1 MKKSKVKELI
11 KESVGG
17 ESIRTEDEYGSIF
30 FKLPN
35 GKLHRENGPAVEFT
49 NGDKSWYINGKW
61 HREDGPAVEHAD
73 GYKWWFLNGIQYTEL
88 QWEYEMRVNG

>member
-35 GKLHRENGPAVEFT
+35 GKLHRENGPTCECN
-49 NGDKSWYINGKW
+49 NGYKAWYIN
-61 HREDGPAVEHAD
+61 DVE
-73 GYKWWFLNGIQYTEL
+73 YKVKMRSKNYLNY
-88 QWEYEMRVNG
+88 

>member
-17 ESIRTEDEYGSIF
+17 ESIRTEDGYGSIF

-35 GKLHRENGPAVEFT
+35 GKLHRENGPAVEHS
-49 NGDKSWYINGKW
+49 NGSKAWYINGKR
-61 HREDGPAVEHAD
+61 HREDGPSCEWDNGDRFWH
-73 GYKWWFLNGIQYTEL
+73 LNGIRHSEEEFNTK
-88 QWEYEMRVNG
+88 VK

>member
-49 NGDKSWYINGKW
+49 NGSKAWYINGKR
-61 HREDGPAVEHAD
+61 HREDGPSCEWSNGD
-73 GYKWWFLNGIQYTEL
+73 KWWYINGIRHSEEEFNTK
-88 QWEYEMRVNG
+88 VK